1 MPARSVLGTF
11 VRLGRQEEVELV
23 RREPEFLSDP
33 APNREKQDSGYAGVG
48 AVLVVEFR
56 QELAQAQVRPPMSL
70 GEVADPLV
78 VLADHRV
85 DVEVGRPRP
94 ADLLG
99 KAASLVDVT
108 HGKEAV
114 VQVAADIRDAVALC
128 DRRPSVEVQGG
139 PVVPDHGQLL
149 PGLRKQA
156 RGGDLVVV
164 LGMRFLG
171 PGHERGGRRP
181 MLRRRL
187 GVQLQVVDLVD
198 AQRATH
204 ALTVATRCGLRGP
217 LPALA
222 ADGRAGRI
230 RGVLFCSTGKG
241 SPERQWSGSQGPAW
255 NGPVLAERTVG
266 AGLAVHR
273 RGAMQAGAVAGHSCE
288 EWVTKNSPIPLI
300 WVTRR
305 RHGVRTGRRRR
316 CRTSSTRR
324 RNGPPPGRARLSRLA
339 WRNPMSDTTA
349 DRAALKPTT
358 VRTYDRVAAKESL
371 EDYSLRYS
379 PVAFRRWSPFV
390 IA

>member
-1 MPARSVLGTF
+1 MPARSVLGAL
-11 VRLGRQEEVELV
+11 VLRGRQEQVELV
-23 RREPEFLSDP
+23 RRGPEFLSAP
-33 APNREKQDSGYAGVG
+33 APNREKPDSGYAGVG
-48 AVLVVEFR
+48 AVLVVESR
-56 QELAQAQVRPPMSL
+56 QEPAQAQVHPPMGL

-99 KAASLVDVT
+99 KTVSLVDVT
-108 HGKEAV
+108 DGKKAV
-114 VQVAADIRDAVALC
+114 VQEAADIRDDVALC

-139 PVVPDHGQLL
+139 PMVPDHGELL

-164 LGMRFLG
+164 LRMRFLG

-187 GVQLQVVDLVD
+187 GVQLLVVDLVD

-230 RGVLFCSTGKG
+230 RGVLFCSTRKG
-241 SPERQWSGSQGPAW
+241 SPEWKWSGSQGPAW

-266 AGLAVHR
+266 AGLGVHR
-273 RGAMQAGAVAGHSCE
+273 RRAMQAERSPVIAVRNGLRRIHPFRWSGLHAAATVCAPADVDVAG
-288 EWVTKNSPIPLI
+288 
-300 WVTRR
+300 
-305 RHGVRTGRRRR
+305 
-316 CRTSSTRR
+316 
-324 RNGPPPGRARLSRLA
+324 PPGPDAGTDIPAGSC
-339 WRNPMSDTTA
+339 
-349 DRAALKPTT
+349 
-358 VRTYDRVAAKESL
+358 
-371 EDYSLRYS
+371 
-379 PVAFRRWSPFV
+379 
-390 IA
+390 